1 MDSSEQNQ
9 NNNKTDPTPVSI
21 NVDRTQASPH
31 VVDLR
36 EEEPDL
42 EEITAFRE
50 KMKEQKE
57 RKTVDFAEMIKKANE
72 KSLHK
77 EENIL
82 INHDNPESVQIDS
95 EFEPTRKQKFP
106 ETKSQKTK
114 GKIGVESSSLKDN
127 ALKENKVETEKSI
140 ESIGIISTFFE
151 SLTSFYEQLN
161 SLNPLRAAKQEAQ
174 RQKRLAQTFYQD
186 LTKRKA
192 FASVLLLIA
201 VLFLPFPVAGYYN
214 KIKQDSRNII
224 EKSTQ
229 GFSALSSSS
238 AALFSSDIE
247 QAKYDLNTAL
257 NAFDQAQSIIE
268 KDYKF
273 TANAVSLLPVIGD
286 NVSARKHLLTAGHH
300 LTLGNT
306 YLVKGVADA
315 KEKTDL
321 PLTERLE
328 IIQNHLQSSIPQY
341 EQALRSLAA
350 VSEEDIPKQYR
361 KVSKNFKLLFAAMI
375 DDMKDITGLVDA
387 IQMIFGQEGYHKYLV
402 VFQNSNE
409 LRPLGGFA
417 GSYAVVEV
425 QKGEVSWNIPSGGTY
440 DLQGQMNLRLKPPV
454 PMQMVNKKWEFQ
466 DANWW
471 SHLPASAAVMKD
483 MYKEA
488 RGSSIDGVITV
499 NSDVLKRV
507 VEVTGPIESDHFDQS
522 LTKQNIL
529 RKIQQSEEEI
539 EQNSN
544 KKPKAILS
552 RLSDKLMEKVKS
564 GEKIDLLHL
573 AVEAYQALNE
583 KQIQVYMQD
592 SETQETLRS
601 FGWTGEILPAN
612 PKQDYLHLVHAN
624 LQGQKSNA
632 KIEEKL
638 KLKTNIK
645 SDGAIVNKLIINR
658 THTADPDHPVYG
670 ATNFSHLRT
679 YVPKGSK
686 LIEANGFEF
695 PPEAAFRAPENNYK
709 THPTLK
715 ELVNKEKFDE
725 QTGAKLSQQF
735 GKTVFSHWLVTKPGQ
750 TSKAYIKYKLPF
762 KLKQKRKVASNV
774 DRWKHIFLD
783 NNKPKNISYSMFIQ
797 KQAGTK
803 YPFNQEISVANQWRP
818 IWKSTKKIQF
828 RNEKIKFN
836 KELSTDTQYGFLLEQ
851 IN

>member
-9 NNNKTDPTPVSI
+9 NNKEKKIEPKPVSI
-21 NVDRTQASPH
+21 NVNKTQASPH

-50 KMKEQKE
+50 KMKEQRE

-77 EENIL
+77 EEDVL
-82 INHDNPESVQIDS
+82 INHDNPASVQVDS
-95 EFEPTRKQKFP
+95 EFDTAKKQKFP
-106 ETKSQKTK
+106 ETKSQKTT
-114 GKIGVESSSLKDN
+114 GKIGTESSDFEDNPLKEEKIEKNQIVKSIN
-127 ALKENKVETEKSI
+127 ALFEQL
-140 ESIGIISTFFE
+140 STFYKQ
-151 SLTSFYEQLN
+151 STN
-161 SLNPLRAAKQEAQ
+161 LNPLQTLEQEVQ
-174 RQKRLAQTFYQD
+174 RQKKLAQTFFQD
-186 LTKRKA
+186 LTKRRA

-214 KIKQDSRNII
+214 KIKQDSRDII

-247 QAKYDLNTAL
+247 KAKYDLNTAL

-306 YLVKGVADA
+306 YLVKGVSDA

-328 IIQNHLQSSIPQY
+328 IIQNHLQSSVPQY

-361 KVSKNFKLLFAAMI
+361 EVSKNFKLLFAAMI

-387 IQMIFGQEGYHKYLV
+387 VQMIFGQEGYHKYLV

-425 QKGEVSWNIPSGGTY
+425 QKGEVSWEIPSGGTY

-454 PMQMVNKKWEFQ
+454 PLQMVNKKWEFQ

-471 SHLPASAAVMKD
+471 SHLPASAAVMED

-499 NSDVLKRV
+499 NSDVLERI
-507 VEVTGPIESDHFDQS
+507 VEVTGPIKSEQFDQP
-522 LTKQNIL
+522 LTKKNIL

-564 GEKIDLLHL
+564 GKKIDLLHL

-583 KQIQVYMQD
+583 KQIQVYMED
-592 SETQETLRS
+592 NKTQETLRS

-632 KIEEKL
+632 KIDEKL
-638 KLKTNIK
+638 KLKTSIK
-645 SDGAIVNKLIINR
+645 SDGSIVNKLMINR
-658 THTADPDHPVYG
+658 THTADPTHPVYG
-670 ATNFSHLRT
+670 ATNFSHIRA

-686 LIEANGFEF
+686 LVETNGFEF
-695 PPEAAFRAPENNYK
+695 PPEEAFRAPEDNYR

-715 ELVNKEKFDE
+715 ELVKNEKFNKK
-725 QTGAKLSQQF
+725 TGAKISQQF
-735 GKTVFSHWLVTKPGQ
+735 GKTVFSHWLVTKPGE

-774 DRWKHIFLD
+774 DRWKQIFL
-783 NNKPKNISYSMFIQ
+783 NNDKPKNISYSMFIQ
-797 KQAGTK
+797 KQAGTE
-803 YPFNQEISVANQWRP
+803 YPFTQEVSVSKQWRP
-818 IWKSTKKIQF
+818 VWKSTKKVQF
-828 RNEKIKFN
+828 KDDKIKFG